1 MKSLIFFL
9 IFSFYSFADIPDW
22 VINNGISNKYNER
35 EYLTGYGI
43 SYQKKYDVGKA
54 TLEAQDI
61 AKNNLIQ
68 KIFVKIE
75 SQSQTQKSE
84 IENEIFSTYQS
95 FVESKS
101 SIELEGLN
109 FELFSDDNYIY
120 ALAYI
125 NKNQLINSCISKIN
139 YYNKIIQ
146 NNIDQ
151 ANVFEKQNNIS
162 KTIEIYNSQ
171 FKYLLEIEKSVNIL
185 RSINYDFANLKY
197 FTADEIQKKIDHL
210 SNQQVND
217 LEDIATIITNNLKNS
232 LNLNTKISIYPF
244 SYQNTKTASKFSVIL
259 KEEFET
265 KFAKLTNWNVV
276 KNNNQNFTHILIGTY
291 WEQGEYIKIIAN
303 ILNVKTQTIEA
314 TSQIKFHKNL
324 LSKNNIDYHPANFA
338 QAMNDAMEFNKNEV
352 IDGGLSI
359 DAWTNKGKNSLIFR
373 NQEIMNVYIK
383 VNLPSY
389 IRFIYHQ
396 ADGKRILLL
405 DNYYIDQN
413 KVNQVYKIPY
423 DFEVSEPFGIE
434 NLQIIASTEKLPELK
449 TDENNVIH
457 EQLSVILTKTRG
469 LKIKKQDAL
478 QAETKL
484 TITTV
489 K

>member
-1 MKSLIFFL
+1 
-9 IFSFYSFADIPDW
+9 
-22 VINNGISNKYNER
+22 
-35 EYLTGYGI
+35 
-43 SYQKKYDVGKA
+43 
-54 TLEAQDI
+54 
-61 AKNNLIQ
+61 
-68 KIFVKIE
+68 
-75 SQSQTQKSE
+75 
-84 IENEIFSTYQS
+84 
-95 FVESKS
+95 
-101 SIELEGLN
+101 
-109 FELFSDDNYIY
+109 
-120 ALAYI
+120 
-125 NKNQLINSCISKIN
+125 
-139 YYNKIIQ
+139 
-146 NNIDQ
+146 
-151 ANVFEKQNNIS
+151 
-162 KTIEIYNSQ
+162 
-171 FKYLLEIEKSVNIL
+171 
-185 RSINYDFANLKY
+185 
-197 FTADEIQKKIDHL
+197 
-210 SNQQVND
+210 
-217 LEDIATIITNNLKNS
+217 
-232 LNLNTKISIYPF
+232 
-244 SYQNTKTASKFSVIL
+244 
-259 KEEFET
+259 
-265 KFAKLTNWNVV
+265 
-276 KNNNQNFTHILIGTY
+276 
-291 WEQGEYIKIIAN
+291 
-303 ILNVKTQTIEA
+303 
-314 TSQIKFHKNL
+314 
-324 LSKNNIDYHPANFA
+324 
-338 QAMNDAMEFNKNEV
+338 MNDAMEFNKNEV